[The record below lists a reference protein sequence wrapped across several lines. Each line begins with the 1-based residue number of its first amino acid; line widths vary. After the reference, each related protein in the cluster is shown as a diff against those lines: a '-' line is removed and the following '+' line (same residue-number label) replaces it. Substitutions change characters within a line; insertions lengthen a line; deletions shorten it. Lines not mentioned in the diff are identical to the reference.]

1 MSRRP
6 ADRCD
11 VAVVGASLG
20 GTAASAIQRIEAAR
34 PELVCA
40 VGGLEDGA
48 DEASDRRLREAVG
61 ADVPILRSARDAPF
75 ARSASGIQAVGDAV
89 RHLRAGEARRAL
101 VVAAARSFGAAV
113 VLLERRD

>member
-48 DEASDRRLREAVG
+48 FQFGYEGLR
-61 ADVPILRSARDAPF
+61 
-75 ARSASGIQAVGDAV
+75 
-89 RHLRAGEARRAL
+89 
-101 VVAAARSFGAAV
+101 
-113 VLLERRD
+113 